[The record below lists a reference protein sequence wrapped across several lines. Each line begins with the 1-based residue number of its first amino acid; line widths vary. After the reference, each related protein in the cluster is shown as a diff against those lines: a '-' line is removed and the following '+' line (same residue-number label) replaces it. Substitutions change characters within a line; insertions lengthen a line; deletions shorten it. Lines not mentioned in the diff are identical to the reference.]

1 MNNIFTRISMLLTGM
16 LLAGCASVPYAQ
28 RLHQRQLDY
37 AAAAG
42 APVKHFNFFT
52 LYSWESL
59 GDSQLAV
66 YTKPNKA
73 WLLNVSPHCL
83 QLGHGNAIA
92 VTSYLHQISVNF
104 DRVIVAGSPVPCA
117 IKEIRPIDVAHLK
130 TLQRERLRIESRP
143 RPVGEGG

>member
-1 MNNIFTRISMLLTGM
+1 MSKVFTHIAVLVTSMT
-16 LLAGCASVPYAQ
+16 LAACASAPYAQ

-42 APVKHFNFFT
+42 APVTHLNFFR

-59 GDSQLAV
+59 GDSKLAL

-73 WLLNVSPHCL
+73 WLLDVSPNCL
-83 QLGHGNAIA
+83 QLGYGNAIA

-117 IKEIRPIDVAHLK
+117 IREIRPIDVARLK
-130 TLQRERLRIESRP
+130 VLQREPHPVESRP
-143 RPVGEGG
+143 RPAGEG